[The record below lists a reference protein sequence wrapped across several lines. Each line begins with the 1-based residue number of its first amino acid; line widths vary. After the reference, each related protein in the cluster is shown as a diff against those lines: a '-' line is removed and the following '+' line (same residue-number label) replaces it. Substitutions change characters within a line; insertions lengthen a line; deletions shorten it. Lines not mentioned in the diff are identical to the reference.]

1 MMRDALVGR
10 PRTSSPRNEVV
21 ASPMQSDGHVKR
33 ELPPYF
39 QARYARRILTF
50 VFINLVSNE

>member
-10 PRTSSPRNEVV
+10 PRTLSPRNEVV
-21 ASPMQSDGHVKR
+21 ASLMQSDEHVKR

-39 QARYARRILTF
+39 QALDARRILMLI
-50 VFINLVSNE
+50 FINLVSNE

>member
-10 PRTSSPRNEVV
+10 PRTLSLRNEVV

-39 QARYARRILTF
+39 QALDARRTLILF
-50 VFINLVSNE
+50 FINLVSNE